1 MRGGG
6 EDFGFGL
13 RLLLGGGRDP
23 PDAGLGEGTGLD
35 PPDGLGVGL
44 EVGVGTGL
52 GVGIMGVGLHCGAEH
67 REGKL
72 RQVEVVGAGIGAAHG
87 DGKRACMHDDGDLNY
102 KCGMINDRVAFK
114 VRE

>member
-1 MRGGG
+1 MRVREG

-52 GVGIMGVGLHCGAEH
+52 GVGIMGVGLHCGAAQELSTGRVSCAKWKLSERVLALRTAMG
-67 REGKL
+67 REP
-72 RQVEVVGAGIGAAHG
+72 
-87 DGKRACMHDDGDLNY
+87 ACM
-102 KCGMINDRVAFK
+102 MMAI
-114 VRE
+114 